1 MLTINLLPRKRPR
14 PSALAQMDVRAA
26 VTAMVASIRDPLLI
40 GAIAAVVV
48 SGGVIGLLHVRQQAR
63 HEEVLAQVERAVR
76 DSTRYSSVLAA
87 RRRMSAERDSV
98 TRQLTVIRSIDNTRY
113 QWAHI
118 IDEVSRSLPAFTWLT
133 ILEQT
138 SKPPLPAAL
147 DSASQTPADVA
158 GSSKAPALS
167 APVPVRLRVVG
178 QTIDIQ
184 ALTLFMRQLEASPFI
199 QGVTLTKSEIV
210 IVDGKDVTQFE
221 LAAESEMPPPAE
233 LRMAPLII
241 PVR

>member
-26 VTAMVASIRDPLLI
+26 VTAMVASVRDPLLI

-48 SGGVIGLLHVRQQAR
+48 AGGVVGLLHVRQTAR
-63 HEEVLAQVERAVR
+63 HEEVMAQVDRGVR
-76 DSTRYSSVLAA
+76 DSTRYSAVLAA
-87 RRRMSAERDSV
+87 RRRLSAERDSV
-98 TRQLTVIRSIDNTRY
+98 VQQLAVIRSIDNTRY
-113 QWAHI
+113 QWAHLL
-118 IDEVSRSLPAFTWLT
+118 DEVSRSLPAFTWLT

-138 SKPPLPAAL
+138 SAPPLPTAL
-147 DSASQTPADVA
+147 DSTSQAPADT
-158 GSSKAPALS
+158 SKAPAAV
-167 APVPVRLRVVG
+167 APAPVRLRVVG

-184 ALTLFMRQLEASPFI
+184 ALTLFMRQLEASPFV

-221 LAAESEMPPPAE
+221 LTAESEVPPPAE
-233 LRMAPLII
+233 LRMAPMII